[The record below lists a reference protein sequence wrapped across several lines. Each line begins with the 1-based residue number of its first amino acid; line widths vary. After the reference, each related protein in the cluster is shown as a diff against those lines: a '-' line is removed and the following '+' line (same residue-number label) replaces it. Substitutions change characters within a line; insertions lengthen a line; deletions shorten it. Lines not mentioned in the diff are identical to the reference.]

1 MQTWTKNKNNIVN
14 IDKLLYMRN
23 NKKYTLKNGENRERI
38 IKMVMH
44 LFCGRF
50 LKYKNYKFLQHY
62 LI

>member
-1 MQTWTKNKNNIVN
+1 MAKNKSNNVN

-44 LFCGRF
+44 LICGRF
-50 LKYKNYKFLQHY
+50 LKCKNYKFLEHY